1 MPEFLPGSMFSS
13 LKQVYWA
20 KDRAARKGEEAR
32 ELIGNGSRPSGRA
45 METGFFRKERP
56 VDAQDQ
62 DLDGVSGLDAV
73 CLLSDRS
80 HALDSRPALCMRRR
94 RTKPVKR
101 IALRL

>member
-1 MPEFLPGSMFSS
+1 M
-13 LKQVYWA
+13 
-20 KDRAARKGEEAR
+20 EA
-32 ELIGNGSRPSGRA
+32 GQAGGA

-56 VDAQDQ
+56 ADAQDQ

-94 RTKPVKR
+94 HDKAGKR